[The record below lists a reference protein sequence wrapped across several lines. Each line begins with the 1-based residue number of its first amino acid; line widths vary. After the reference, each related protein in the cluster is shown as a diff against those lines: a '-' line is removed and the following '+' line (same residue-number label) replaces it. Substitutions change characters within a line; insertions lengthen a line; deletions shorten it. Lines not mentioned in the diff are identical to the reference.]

1 MINVS
6 RGIFQEVLDEDLGK
20 GMGGEGEGE
29 RVGEVRIFS
38 GRKLK
43 RELRRS
49 PRNKTLIRRI
59 DMFCTVREHGAR
71 EGRSVRA
78 EPTSKYYWQ
87 GCDKDYGS
95 PIKVRKIIKDEQRRN
110 YFRSVPLAT

>member
-6 RGIFQEVLDEDLGK
+6 RGIFQEVLDEDLG
-20 GMGGEGEGE
+20 EG
-29 RVGEVRIFS
+29 VGEVRIFS

-71 EGRSVRA
+71 GSVGVRRA
-78 EPTSKYYWQ
+78 NFE
-87 GCDKDYGS
+87 
-95 PIKVRKIIKDEQRRN
+95 IL
-110 YFRSVPLAT
+110 LAGMR